1 MFNLF
6 KQKPKGQQIVFKIFG
21 MHCTSCAMNIDGAL
35 EDTDGVFSS
44 ETSYAKAEVKIDFD
58 SQKVTEKKLV
68 QMIKAEGYT
77 INREDTCVK

>member
-6 KQKPKGQQIVFKIFG
+6 QKKSQGEQITLKIKG

-44 ETSYAKAEVKIDFD
+44 ETSYAQSKVNVSFDPKKIDQAKI
-58 SQKVTEKKLV
+58 SQVIA
-68 QMIKAEGYT
+68 QEGY
-77 INREDTCVK
+77 EVE